1 MSIPG
6 LPAICQAL
14 AAWSIIVQ
22 LVLVLN
28 VGVYFFTTLTVMEDP
43 PCKEFRYC

>member
-1 MSIPG
+1 M
-6 LPAICQAL
+6 PAL
-14 AAWSIIVQ
+14 SRHLSGVAAWSILVQ

-28 VGVYFFTTLTVMEDP
+28 VGVYFSTTLTVMEDP